1 MGKSLQ
7 FDRLL
12 LVIVLSILAIATLG
26 CQLATV
32 DAASEQSQQSQDPSP
47 EAQQTPPSE
56 SSVVIETPSELVET
70 YPRANYEFQFQAH
83 GGVPTLHWKLEK
95 GALPPGLR
103 LEENGLLRG
112 QPERTGDFNFT
123 LSVHDSNNPPKSTQ
137 KGFVLRVH
145 AALSLVWK
153 TVAHVSGS
161 RIEGSVAVSN
171 TTGDDLDLTFV
182 VMAVAPNGRATAIG
196 YQHYDLRP
204 GTIGMELPFGE
215 ILPHGE
221 YVVHVDAVGEMAP
234 KNLIYRQRLQ
244 TPAPLQIAVGP

>member
-1 MGKSLQ
+1 MGKNSKNSWLFAVIALSMLVPNAVGSEVAALQ
-7 FDRLL
+7 
-12 LVIVLSILAIATLG
+12 SPG
-26 CQLATV
+26 GH
-32 DAASEQSQQSQDPSP
+32 SQQSQDLSP

-56 SSVVIETPSELVET
+56 SPVVIETPSELVET

-83 GGVPTLHWKLEK
+83 GGVPTLHWKVEK

-123 LSVHDSNNPPKSTQ
+123 LSVNDSNNPPRSTQ
-137 KGFVLRVH
+137 KGFLLRVH

-153 TVAHVSGS
+153 TVAHVTGS

-182 VMAVAPNGRATAIG
+182 VMAVSANGRATAIG

-215 ILPHGE
+215 NLPHGD
-221 YVVHVDAVGEMAP
+221 YVVHVDAVGEVAS

-244 TPAPLQIAVGP
+244 TPSPLQIVLGP

>member
-12 LVIVLSILAIATLG
+12 PVFVLSMLAIGTIS

-123 LSVHDSNNPPKSTQ
+123 LSVHDSNNPPKSVQ

-215 ILPHGE
+215 TLPHGE